1 MVDPAVTP
9 APAGQRR
16 KSPVVSRENRSDTRG
31 RPLDDRMAASPSD
44 PDEILI
50 AGLATGDHDAEV
62 AFVRRFEFR
71 VYGLAFR
78 LVRDK
83 ALAED
88 IAQEAFLRAWRHAAD
103 FDPSRG
109 SVTTWLLAITRNVAI
124 DALRRRRAEP
134 VDPELLK
141 SLEPDVQAKSPD
153 ELVAD
158 NDAAS
163 RLRGVIGHLPTEQRR
178 ALVLAFFYGRTA
190 HEISISEGIPLG
202 TAKTRIRAAMTKLRA
217 ALGPENTAR

>member
-1 MVDPAVTP
+1 
-9 APAGQRR
+9 
-16 KSPVVSRENRSDTRG
+16 
-31 RPLDDRMAASPSD
+31 MAASPSD

-62 AFVRRFEFR
+62 AFVRHFEFR